1 MKNALLAEQRKTLSA
16 CGRYSSLYQKWDLYI
31 PFMELGIRYLNGERG
46 IFSMIVPY
54 PLTNQLYG
62 QELRKQL
69 VNEFSLFE
77 IVDLNGTKIFEN
89 ATVSNC
95 IIFAKRDTPKGSTW
109 ISHISESFC
118 INKIFEQPYE
128 VLEQDQEKRVWNLNR
143 EKHETMRYSDMNV
156 LGDYCYISKGMCLFS
171 EEGDFK
177 KSDLL
182 SDVKDAIH
190 CREYV
195 EGKNIEKYLVRKIRF
210 VEYNTYRSPAL
221 LSRPTFPELYST
233 PKIIFN
239 ILGQMTGTY
248 DDTGLMHNNSLNA
261 CVLWKDLH
269 NIDNKSIQSSIKRYS
284 KYSREELEKISEMVN
299 IKYLLGVMNSKYA
312 DTLLINM
319 RGGDYHIYP
328 EHVRNI
334 PIPVATEAQQL
345 AIIKLVDEILF
356 IKKTTPSA
364 NTQKKEAE
372 IDALVYELYGV
383 KEEDRK

>member
-1 MKNALLAEQRKTLSA
+1 
-16 CGRYSSLYQKWDLYI
+16 
-31 PFMELGIRYLNGERG
+31 
-46 IFSMIVPY
+46 MIVPY

-69 VNEFSLFE
+69 VNDFSLFE

-95 IIFAKRDTPKGSTW
+95 IIFAKRDKPQGSTW
-109 ISHISESFC
+109 ISHISEALSISKTFV
-118 INKIFEQPYE
+118 QPYE

-143 EKHETMRYSDMNV
+143 EKHETMRHSDMYV

-171 EEGDFK
+171 EDGEFN

-182 SDVKDAIH
+182 SDVKDTIH

-195 EGKNIEKYLVRKIRF
+195 EGKNIGKYSVRKIRY

-239 ILGQMTGTY
+239 ILGQMAGTY

-269 NIDNKSIQSSIKRYS
+269 TVDNKSIQSSIKRYS
-284 KYSREELEKISEMVN
+284 RYSREELEKISETVN

-334 PIPVATEAQQL
+334 PIPTATEAQQL
-345 AIIKLVDEILF
+345 EIIRLVDEILSK
-356 IKKTTPSA
+356 KKTTPSA
-364 NTQKKEAE
+364 DTHKQEEE
-372 IDALVYELYGV
+372 IDSLVYRLYGV
-383 KEEDRK
+383 SEG

>member
-1 MKNALLAEQRKTLSA
+1 MKNATLAEQRKTLAA
-16 CGRYSSLYQKWDLYI
+16 CGRYSSLYQKWDLFI
-31 PFMELGIRYLNGERG
+31 PFMELGIRYLNGDKG
-46 IFSMIVPY
+46 IFSMIVPF

-95 IIFAKRDTPKGSTW
+95 IVFARRDIPKGATW
-109 ISHISESFC
+109 ISHISETLS
-118 INKIFEQPYE
+118 ISKTFEQPYDC
-128 VLEQDQEKRVWNLNR
+128 LEQDQEKRVWNLNR
-143 EKHETMRYSDMNV
+143 EKHETMRHSDMYV

-171 EEGDFK
+171 EDGDFN

-195 EGKNIEKYLVRKIRF
+195 EGKNIGKYLVRKIRF

-239 ILGQMTGTY
+239 ILGQMAGTY

-269 NIDNKSIQSSIKRYS
+269 TVDNKSIQSSIKRYS
-284 KYSREELEKISEMVN
+284 RYPREELEKISETVN

-312 DTLLINM
+312 DTLLVNM

-334 PIPVATEAQQL
+334 PIPAATEAQQL
-345 AIIKLVDEILF
+345 AIIKLVDEILS
-356 IKKTTPSA
+356 IKKTAPSA
-364 NTQKKEAE
+364 DTQKQEAE
-372 IDALVYELYGV
+372 IDTLVYDLYEV
-383 KEEDRK
+383 PEDERK